1 MLLQIINKSFMET
14 NIIQDLGK
22 CLDEII
28 GKAKE
33 MYIAV
38 ALANEY
44 SIEVLKGAPKT
55 CKIKIVVGVNL
66 PTPVSVLKDLR
77 ALYKN
82 NARIYR
88 GEFFHP
94 KVYLFKL
101 IDNNFVCF
109 ISSGNFTEGGLS
121 SNIELSY
128 KTTNEQDCLQVLS
141 WFDDVF
147 KGSEIITDSFLNEYK
162 EYAAAWHDFKK
173 GQRKALK
180 QIDEHQ
186 DQIKNDLLALKKILQ
201 RKRNEPEYKDICAT
215 SKSVIESVRQSV
227 DYYNGFKNID
237 IDAFLKIE
245 QLGRIIPTYIQSLK
259 KSAKNGKMKQ
269 LFSMLCDDGLSI
281 EERYRRACTVNK
293 LNGCG
298 KNVITK
304 IMVIH
309 DPKKYLLWNAVVD
322 EYMKR
327 FEITFERGTK
337 EWTKYSNLC
346 DIFNS
351 LCNEV
356 DIEDFAILDE
366 MLYRAMDEFES

>member
-1 MLLQIINKSFMET
+1 MET
-14 NIIQDLGK
+14 NIITDLGK
-22 CLDEII
+22 CLDETI

-33 MYIAV
+33 IYIAV

-44 SIEVLKGAPKT
+44 SIEVLKGAPKS

-77 ALYKN
+77 SLYKN

-94 KVYLFKL
+94 KVYLFRL
-101 IDNNFVCF
+101 MDNSLVCI

-128 KTTNEQDCLQVLS
+128 KTANAQDCLQVLS
-141 WFDDVF
+141 WFDDKF
-147 KGSEIITDSFLNEYK
+147 IKSEVITDSFLNDYK
-162 EYAAAWHDFKK
+162 EYAATWHDFKK

-201 RKRNEPEYKDICAT
+201 RKRNNPEYKDICAT
-215 SKSVIESVRQSV
+215 SKSVIERVRQSV
-227 DYYNGFKNID
+227 DYYNGFRKID

-245 QLGRIIPTYIQSLK
+245 QLGDIRPAYIPSLK
-259 KSAKNGKMKQ
+259 KFAKNGKMRQ
-269 LFSMLCDDGLSI
+269 LFSMLCDDSLSI
-281 EERYRRACTVNK
+281 EERYRRAFTVNK
-293 LNGCG
+293 LYGCG
-298 KNVITK
+298 KNIITK

-309 DPKKYLLWNAVVD
+309 DPKKYLLWNAVID
-322 EYMKR
+322 KYMKR
-327 FEITFERGTK
+327 FDITFERGTK
-337 EWTKYSNLC
+337 EWTKYANLC
-346 DIFNS
+346 DLFTS
-351 LCNEV
+351 LCKEV
-356 DIEDFAILDE
+356 DIDDFAILDE
-366 MLYRAMDEFES
+366 MLYRALDEIES